1 MRRLSTLLLLV
12 STALAATFVAAD
24 PAFASG
30 TPRAQFWVDSFSGDK
45 LDKDVTSSGAGFET
59 DLSKLGRDCW
69 VFGCSNNWNNVI
81 SSIDTTGGGQQGAYV
96 IVWTNANLQGNCLLI
111 PPGKKV
117 ADLRHFWARSW
128 WTQDVYSVP
137 FGFWNDNISSFAV
150 YQFYPWDSVAYCDT
164 YEAG

>member
-1 MRRLSTLLLLV
+1 MRRLSMLLLLV
-12 STALAATFVAAD
+12 STALAATFVVAD

-30 TPRAQFWVDSFSGDK
+30 PPRAQFWVDSFSGDK

-69 VFGCSNNWNNVI
+69 VFGCFNNWNNVI
-81 SSIDTTGGGQQGAYV
+81 SSIDTTGGGQPGAYV
-96 IVWTNANLQGNCLLI
+96 VVWTDANLQGSCLLI

-128 WTQDVYSVP
+128 WTGDVYSP
-137 FGFWNDNISSFAV
+137 TFWNDNISSFAV

-164 YEAG
+164 YYAG